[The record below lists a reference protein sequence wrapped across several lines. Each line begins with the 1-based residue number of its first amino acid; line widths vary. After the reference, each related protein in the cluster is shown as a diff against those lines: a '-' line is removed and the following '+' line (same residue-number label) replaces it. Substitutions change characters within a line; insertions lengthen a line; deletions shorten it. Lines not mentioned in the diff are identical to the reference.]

1 MEKIKEVYLDSTVFI
16 TASLNTN
23 SVGRKAR
30 DILNAVDKQLIEGY
44 TSTLTFDE
52 VVFIVRKLAGFE
64 KSLAVGDAFLKIQYL
79 RFIDVTY
86 GLVLLA
92 QELIRKYKIK
102 PRDAIHAACAS
113 DKGIKFLISDDSD
126 FDIIK
131 EINRKDIDELKF

>member
-113 DKGIKFLISDDSD
+113 GKGIKFLISDDSD

-131 EINRKDIDELKF
+131 EIERKSISELRL